1 MMWLWAASWEDNL
14 WAFSDDHC
22 HVRSHFLNWAAEKE
36 TSMVD
41 IVKKGSEIGLSV
53 NDTECELIAHSDQNP
68 SNHRACRVVPVEW
81 KTTRWSY
88 SCPMAQRQVV
98 MLGHHSNLPAGRII
112 RQWSCSWGRWQLS
125 LLLLSRSRN
134 MQILIVVTCSN
145 PLQFRL

>member
-1 MMWLWAASWEDNL
+1 
-14 WAFSDDHC
+14 
-22 HVRSHFLNWAAEKE
+22 
-36 TSMVD
+36 MVD

-112 RQWSCSWGRWQLS
+112 RQWSRWPNHTSMELLVRQVTAEFAAS
-125 LLLLSRSRN
+125 LKE
-134 MQILIVVTCSN
+134 
-145 PLQFRL
+145 